1 MTMMDEQDL
10 VDRIRRTVDENCIAW
25 THEDWEGSDKA
36 VSFRKRFDEIY
47 NRFKDKLIK
56 ELP

>member
-1 MTMMDEQDL
+1 MMEEQDL

-25 THEDWEGSDKA
+25 THEDWEGSDKS